1 MPTPDFMFLSNISLF
16 CQHAVVLSVA
26 TFPPSQCR
34 TTTRQRVVIIVQA
47 EPALHASSAI
57 RPNNLLRMTSPR

>member
-26 TFPPSQCR
+26 MFPLPNAE
-34 TTTRQRVVIIVQA
+34 QR
-47 EPALHASSAI
+47 LASVS
-57 RPNNLLRMTSPR
+57 